1 MEIECFL
8 FYYDFLF
15 GYFKVFLLEVVL
27 NKMMDFD
34 FWLDG
39 DYVIIINDINWLEVN
54 FYCEI
59 FVIKFLS
66 FEFLKVFWWY

>member
-1 MEIECFL
+1 MIVLIGYFNGNFECFL

-34 FWLDG
+34 WM
-39 DYVIIINDINWLEVN
+39 VIML
-54 FYCEI
+54 
-59 FVIKFLS
+59 
-66 FEFLKVFWWY
+66 